1 MQEKVLNQFFRAFYQ
16 FKTNLDIKNL
26 KKLKNIPNLKEL
38 SHIKSIIVE
47 IIVNSII
54 TTLIISFPKR
64 KSENELE
71 VNVSPSNIIFL
82 TGIFAFFF
90 LILKSKNLLLLIG
103 IVALISTFLSGLI
116 IFWLRN
122 IEKSIK
128 EKIGVIKSYRF
139 IIHLHIF
146 YSIFGIILGIISII
160 FFFLKFFFP
169 NIPFAKHSYI
179 LLSFSIILLG
189 INKFF
194 YSMVLNA
201 LERFLLPSVQI
212 IYFATKNELIDIKR
226 SNIVNERFSASLIEN
241 YRGYL
246 LIPWNV
252 RDKFRNPYMENVKE
266 ENFYEYMLKRLVR
279 YFINIRNREASY
291 KYTPLFIVYIFNIFI
306 PIFVFI
312 GLLGFMSILEEH
324 LNSKPL
330 VVMYVSLF
338 FVIWYLFFLR
348 IFLLMLPSNVL
359 QILSK
364 YIYKNLVDNI
374 HLIIKKPAGVTE
386 EINIYEVLNKA
397 DFSKQDL
404 ENINQ
409 IFQIV
414 VVIILTLSIAGFIS
428 YK

>member
-1 MQEKVLNQFFRAFYQ
+1 MTTKVLNNLSRAFYQ
-16 FKTNLDIKNL
+16 FKTSLNLEKF
-26 KKLKNIPNLKEL
+26 KLNKIDKFL
-38 SHIKSIIVE
+38 HIKSIIVE

-64 KSENELE
+64 KLENEIE
-71 VNVSPSNIIFL
+71 VNVSPSNVIFL
-82 TGIFAFFF
+82 TGIFVFFF
-90 LILKSKNLLLLIG
+90 LILKSKNLLLLMG
-103 IVALISTFLSGLI
+103 IVAFISIFLSGLI

-160 FFFLKFFFP
+160 FFFLKFFFSG
-169 NIPFAKHSYI
+169 IPFAKHSYI

-194 YSMVLNA
+194 YSVVLNT
-201 LERFLLPSVQI
+201 LERVLLPSVQI

-226 SNIVNERFSASLIEN
+226 SNIANEKFSASLIEN

-246 LIPWNV
+246 LIPWTV
-252 RDKFRNPYMENVKE
+252 RDKFRNPYMENVAE

-312 GLLGFMSILEEH
+312 GLLGFMSILEE
-324 LNSKPL
+324 NISSKPL
-330 VVMYVSLF
+330 IVMYVSLF

-374 HLIIKKPAGVTE
+374 HLIIKKPAGITE